1 MVESQKVSDIDFD
14 LLVGHVE
21 NTISED
27 KQRHQAA
34 FTPQELMLRSNPALF
49 SWENFAT
56 SDLTNPRDMYNILSS
71 KTKSIEDLEAKLKK
85 ELVKSVQMSNTFPKL
100 SRAVSMG
107 DLEHKHGK
115 GLKISD
121 SNNRQMN
128 MLFLKRH
135 NTSLADG
142 CRKGKDSDKENN
154 TALNLPHI
162 ENQLNCKG
170 DLQKVKDKTEHSE
183 LPALVSNTQQVRQN
197 DQKQEASNDK
207 HVSFADTKLDKW
219 FSEMPNEVFDK
230 AQRALMEESIQA
242 RLQEFRR
249 SRCRKMNFPNQS
261 FNVCIGS
268 KHRRVT
274 NTYLEL
280 RVDSFGRHLQ
290 TEKDERRN
298 RYRLQQKSMHNLKMR
313 ESVEGEPNE
322 RLHRE
327 NTFPKLSRLNK
338 PFTPVKPKS
347 KTEQELTATQKHKKE
362 SAKIQSE
369 RGFKTLYINDK
380 FGVEIGQKLGNKHG
394 ISNYEDYTERLFAMK
409 EMQYQD
415 LLNRLVESPSHS
427 EIDPDEENINED
439 ILERENTK
447 ATVVNL
453 ELNKESPHT
462 RKPLHIEKSLIE
474 ASKTKNEFLKDKE
487 FTAASESEN
496 MKNLPEP
503 TLKQDKIITK
513 IPTAPS
519 VRTSESR
526 SSNSS
531 FMSKNNKEAMKKFN
545 KLEVFAESH
554 RVADINPH
562 FRNFSEH
569 RSRQFGESHE
579 ALNSL
584 PQNVETK
591 QPQHQI
597 PNQTEVSGL
606 LKEIQRPEAD
616 VVFRFEPGEVFVSRK
631 NPNKTLTKTLSSE
644 RARVIYG
651 KVAQNSVEKK
661 MHNDKSTGKKETTK
675 DNYSCA
681 TKSTKHEHF
690 YRTEVGRFES
700 RAVDGSTSPNSP
712 RLDHG
717 NDQMLIITSN
727 KRLNPGTVTKH
738 DVATETDVI
747 GSPGP
752 KYENR
757 SESGLSD
764 FIIDNNDGESL
775 ESDYE
780 EDHISPDMRQK
791 SNHSV

>member
-27 KQRHQAA
+27 KQRHQTA

-49 SWENFAT
+49 SWENFAS
-56 SDLTNPRDMYNILSS
+56 SDLTNPREMYNILSH

-121 SNNRQMN
+121 GNNRQMN

-142 CRKGKDSDKENN
+142 FRKTKGSDKENN
-154 TALNLPHI
+154 IALNLPHI
-162 ENQLNCKG
+162 ENQLNCRG
-170 DLQKVKDKTEHSE
+170 DVQKVNDKMEQSE
-183 LPALVSNTQQVRQN
+183 LPALVSHTQQGRQN
-197 DQKQEASNDK
+197 DQKQEALNDK
-207 HVSFADTKLDKW
+207 HVSFSDTKLDKW

-249 SRCRKMNFPNQS
+249 SRYRKMNFPNQS

-268 KHRRVT
+268 KHRRVK

-313 ESVEGEPNE
+313 ESVEGEPHE
-322 RLHRE
+322 KLHRE

-338 PFTPVKPKS
+338 PFTPMKSKS
-347 KTEQELTATQKHKKE
+347 KTDQEITAMQKHKKE

-369 RGFKTLYINDK
+369 GGFKTLYINEK
-380 FGVEIGQKLGNKHG
+380 FGVEIGQKMGHKHG
-394 ISNYEDYTERLFAMK
+394 ISNYEDYTEKLFAMK

-415 LLNRLVESPSHS
+415 LLNRVVESPSHS
-427 EIDPDEENINED
+427 NVDHDEEHMNGD
-439 ILERENTK
+439 ILERENQK
-447 ATVVNL
+447 ASVVNL
-453 ELNKESPHT
+453 ELNKESPHI
-462 RKPLHIEKSLIE
+462 RKPLHLEKPLNE
-474 ASKTKNEFLKDKE
+474 ANKTKNESLKEKD
-487 FTAASESEN
+487 FPIASDSEN
-496 MKNLPEP
+496 RKTLPEP
-503 TLKQDKIITK
+503 TPKHDKIITK

-531 FMSKNNKEAMKKFN
+531 FMSKNNKEAMKRFN

-562 FRNFSEH
+562 FRNISEH

-579 ALNSL
+579 TLNSL

-591 QPQHQI
+591 QQQQVPS
-597 PNQTEVSGL
+597 QTEVSGL

-616 VVFRFEPGEVFVSRK
+616 VVFRFEPGEVFISRK

-651 KVAQNSVEKK
+651 KVAQNNVEKK
-661 MHNDKSTGKKETTK
+661 MHSDKSTTKKESTK

-690 YRTEVGRFES
+690 YRAELGRFES
-700 RAVDGSTSPNSP
+700 RAVDDSSSPNSP
-712 RLDHG
+712 RLDQG
-717 NDQMLIITSN
+717 NNQMLIITSN

-738 DVATETDVI
+738 DVATETDII

-752 KYENR
+752 KFENR

-780 EDHISPDMRQK
+780 GDHISPNMRQK